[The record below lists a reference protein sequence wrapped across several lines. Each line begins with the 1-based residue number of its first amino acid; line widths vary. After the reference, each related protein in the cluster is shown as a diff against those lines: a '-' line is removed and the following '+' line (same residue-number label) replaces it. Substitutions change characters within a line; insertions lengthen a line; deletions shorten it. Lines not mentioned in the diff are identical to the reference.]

1 MGEPRLRPQ
10 DARLAR
16 GDKQLHPRVGVRDLG
31 PKPYARFQCLVKTP
45 RSLGSERRAVVVS
58 PETQFQ
64 VHDEF
69 WCPAKPMACRTINGT
84 SSLNPNDVDL
94 QVAAA
99 LKNMVK
105 AASEMRTLHKIA
117 ASQ

>member
-1 MGEPRLRPQ
+1 MSQPN
-10 DARLAR
+10 D
-16 GDKQLHPRVGVRDLG
+16 
-31 PKPYARFQCLVKTP
+31 
-45 RSLGSERRAVVVS
+45 RSG
-58 PETQFQ
+58 
-64 VHDEF
+64 
-69 WCPAKPMACRTINGT
+69 M
-84 SSLNPNDVDL
+84 NPNDTDP